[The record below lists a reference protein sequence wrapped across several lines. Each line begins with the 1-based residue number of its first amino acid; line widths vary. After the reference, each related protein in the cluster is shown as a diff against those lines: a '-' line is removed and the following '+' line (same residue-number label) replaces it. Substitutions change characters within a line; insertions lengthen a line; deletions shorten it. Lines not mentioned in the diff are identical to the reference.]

1 MEITFLHVAEY
12 ANTTVDQK
20 LNVMGIF
27 NNISAPSFPAMHPEM
42 YLVAQLTARAPE
54 YGRQFRLDA
63 KLLDEDATQELIN
76 FTTTMVVPE
85 GKKGLPVYL
94 NLTLRFLNTVF
105 PTPGTYE
112 FSILVDGDVKGT
124 HPIDLILVEQPQQA
138 L

>member
-12 ANTTVDQK
+12 ANTTLDQK

-42 YLVAQLTARAPE
+42 YLVAQLMARAPE

-76 FTTTMVVPE
+76 FSTTMIVPE

-105 PTPGTYE
+105 PAPGT
-112 FSILVDGDVKGT
+112 
-124 HPIDLILVEQPQQA
+124 
-138 L
+138 

>member
-1 MEITFLHVAEY
+1 MELTFLHVAEY

-27 NNISAPSFPAMHPEM
+27 NNISAPSFPAVHPEM
-42 YLVAQLTARAPE
+42 YLIAQLTARAPE
-54 YGRQFRLDA
+54 YGRNFRLDA
-63 KLLDEDATQELIN
+63 KMLDEDATQEIIN
-76 FTTTMVVPE
+76 FTANMNVPE

-105 PTPGTYE
+105 PAPGTYE

-124 HPIDLILVEQPQQA
+124 LSIDLIQAEQPQQIS
-138 L
+138 